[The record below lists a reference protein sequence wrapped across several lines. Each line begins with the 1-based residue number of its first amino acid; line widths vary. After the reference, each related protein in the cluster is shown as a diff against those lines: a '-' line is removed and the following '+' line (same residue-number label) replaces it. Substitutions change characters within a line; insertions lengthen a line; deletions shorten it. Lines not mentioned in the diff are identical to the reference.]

1 MIAPGS
7 GMAIEPRDI
16 EPRRVGGERR
26 RERRRFERRREDR
39 EQYLRVALAT
49 VLAICGGLVVVYI
62 FFWAFGAFSL
72 GEAAAATVVVLL
84 LGLLWLVGVYY
95 RYRTGAVFIT
105 RRDRE
110 RRGF

>member
-1 MIAPGS
+1 MIAAGS

-16 EPRRVGGERR
+16 EPRRIGGERR

-39 EQYLRVALAT
+39 DQYLRVAIAT
-49 VLAICGGLVVVYI
+49 ALAICGGLGVVYI

-84 LGLLWLVGVYY
+84 LGVLWLAGVYY

>member
-1 MIAPGS
+1 M
-7 GMAIEPRDI
+7 
-16 EPRRVGGERR
+16 ERR
-26 RERRRFERRREDR
+26 HMERRAEDR
-39 EQYLRVALAT
+39 EQYLRVAIAAA
-49 VLAICGGLVVVYI
+49 LAICGGLVVVYL

-72 GEAAAATVVVLL
+72 SQAAAATLVVLV

-95 RYRTGAVFIT
+95 RYRTGAKFIT